1 MWLVVSLAELVFK
14 ASIKGFKTIENRY
27 LRIESLER
35 VDNER
40 KQVKVSERRRE
51 NKWFLIKIAQITNSK
66 LVKVWFVFGQALSL
80 FE

>member
-1 MWLVVSLAELVFK
+1 VFK

-35 VDNER
+35 LDNER

-66 LVKVWFVFGQALSL
+66 LVKV
-80 FE
+80 